1 MVGSPIRTRRSGA
14 RLIVASLLLAD
25 IVYGFQQSAIAPAL
39 PQVKSTFGAS
49 QEWTTWV
56 FSGYLIVASV
66 IPIFGG
72 KLADR
77 IGRRRVFLSAL
88 VTFLAGSVTAGLA
101 PSIHVVV
108 IGRLI
113 QGAGGIV
120 FPLSFSILR
129 DHVDQRWV
137 SRGIGILTGGFGFGG
152 LAGFAVGGALAEFA
166 GWRWIFGIGVIALTI
181 GIIMVRLVIPESP
194 TRDTGGLDTVG
205 ALLLG
210 LIIAALIIAVTE
222 GPRRGWLSAMVIS
235 CVVLAIAASVIWV
248 WHERRTAYPLMDL
261 QVLTSRV
268 VAFTHIASFC
278 SGYAV
283 FSINIVVPFV
293 IQDPAT
299 PHAILGLTGGAF
311 LTGLV
316 LVPRALGQT
325 IAGPLSGPIAQRIT
339 ARWLMAVGLGI
350 QTISA
355 IALALWHGHV
365 WAMAV
370 SLAGL
375 GIGFGTTVS
384 TAGSIVT
391 LSAPSGQTGTASALN
406 SVMRRFGGGI
416 GAQAATVALAEMTT
430 TVSGQSVPAQS
441 SFSLAFVMAAIA
453 SAVAAGFAVL
463 AARKR

>member
-1 MVGSPIRTRRSGA
+1 M
-14 RLIVASLLLAD
+14 ASLLLAD

-39 PQVKSTFGAS
+39 PQVKSTFDAS

-77 IGRRRVFLSAL
+77 IGRRRVFLAAL
-88 VTFLAGSVTAGLA
+88 ITFLAGSITAGVA

-152 LAGFAVGGALAEFA
+152 LAGFGVGGALAEFA
-166 GWRWIFGIGVIALTI
+166 GWRWIFGIGVIALML
-181 GIIMVRLVIPESP
+181 GIIMVRLVIPES
-194 TRDTGGLDTVG
+194 TRRDTGGLDTVG
-205 ALLLG
+205 ALVLG
-210 LIIAALIIAVTE
+210 IVIAALITAVTE
-222 GPRRGWLSAMVIS
+222 GPRQGWLSLMVVS
-235 CVVLAIAASVIWV
+235 CFALAIAAAVIWV

-261 QVLTSRV
+261 RVLTSRV
-268 VAFTHIASFC
+268 VAFTHISSFC
-278 SGYAV
+278 GGYAV

-299 PHAILGLTGGAF
+299 PHAVFGLTGGAL

-316 LVPRALGQT
+316 LVPRALGQA
-325 IAGPLSGPIAQRIT
+325 IAGPVSGPIAQRIG
-339 ARWLMAVGLGI
+339 AGWLMSLGLGI
-350 QTISA
+350 QTVSA
-355 IALALWHGHV
+355 VALALWHDDV
-365 WAMAV
+365 WAMGI

-391 LSAPSGQTGTASALN
+391 LSAPSGQTGTASSLN

-416 GAQAATVALAEMTT
+416 GAQVATVALAEV
-430 TVSGQSVPAQS
+430 TVTVAEQRVPAPS
-441 SFSLAFVMAAIA
+441 AFSLAFVMAAIA
-453 SAVAAGFAVL
+453 SALAAGFAVL
-463 AARKR
+463 AARGR